1 MPRPSYYQ
9 AIGNPVQTDRLPEGQ
24 LQLQFAHTSDQSST
38 NNSFSLTILRNLYLV
53 VFICLAGEWINVA
66 FRVMFPLNIL
76 LVIVVIRGMIKLWQV
91 TDGYKPNLLL
101 LAVPFVAA
109 FVGVPFQIL
118 MLCALITAAIAG
130 RQLARHYVY
139 LSTNFPMPPGEAAS
153 VRSDW
158 DGLTVASALLV
169 IVPGMMVLHRGFAI
183 AGIILLIVYA
193 VACLGNAATKGNS
206 LSLNLAVAWNS
217 WCSYNRDDVNAPGLM
232 SSPAGTLSVRLGL
245 TVLLVS
251 LVTILIT
258 AGTGVAELAFGD
270 IAVGDGLPRLI
281 FGFVI
286 IATVVGFPV
295 AISLGLMFL
304 VALPALSSL
313 RVSRNASSAAATWQT
328 ITETIQSS
336 PNPVE
341 RESVFMGRLSH
352 DGSPFLVPRTVL
364 REHAHILGDSGS
376 GKTARGLI
384 PLAEQLV
391 ADGQSSLMV
400 IDLKGDSQEIL
411 QSLRV
416 CSQRAAGLGLQLP
429 VKQFSIREDHATF
442 AFNPFQMPCWTRLND
457 FQRTDVLCGA
467 LGLTYGTDYGR
478 GFFSSANAAVL
489 YATLKN
495 FPRIASF
502 AELSDRI
509 AFVTSKPKVYELNDG
524 QSDAGN
530 HVKMIAARLAGF
542 KALNITPQQSPS
554 ADIAAEVMDPAQLF
568 QRQEIHYFHLS
579 STLGPGASPEIA
591 RLAMFMLLTSA
602 TLMEQ
607 RRQVYLMI
615 DEFQRVA
622 AHNVDAIL
630 QIARSMNVGVILA
643 NQSMLDLKRDDLVH
657 VVEAN
662 CRFRQWYAVSSP
674 EEQERLSKASGQTV
688 EVLLNESTSRQSDG
702 FEVRTTVSKGA
713 TQFIAPRLSL
723 NDIKLAS
730 DDPRK
735 SIALVTRGAGYCQYG
750 GMPVVVES
758 DFHISEQEFLA
769 RRNAAWPA
777 VGAGSFVPNE
787 WNPVAAAKAKV
798 RKPRGPVI
806 TEETIGDESGLFDAF
821 LTDQKR

>member
-9 AIGNPVQTDRLPEGQ
+9 AIGNPVQTDRLPDGP
-24 LQLQFAHTSDQSST
+24 LQLQFAHTSDQSSANT
-38 NNSFSLTILRNLYLV
+38 SFSLTILRNLYLV
-53 VFICLAGEWINVA
+53 VFICLAGEWISVA

-101 LAVPFVAA
+101 LAVPFIAA

-139 LSTNFPMPPGEAAS
+139 LSTNFPMPPGEAVS
-153 VRSDW
+153 IRSDW
-158 DGLTVASALLV
+158 DGLSVVSALLV

-183 AGIILLIVYA
+183 AGIILLIVY
-193 VACLGNAATKGNS
+193 VVVCLGNAAAKGNS

-281 FGFVI
+281 FGFVMVATI
-286 IATVVGFPV
+286 IGFPV

-313 RVSRNASSAAATWQT
+313 RVTGNDSSAAATWQT

-341 RESVFMGRLSH
+341 RDSVFMGRLAH
-352 DGSPFLVPRTVL
+352 DGSPLLVPRTVL

-416 CSQRAAGLGLQLP
+416 CSQRAAGRGLTLP

-495 FPRIASF
+495 FPRIC
-502 AELSDRI
+502 
-509 AFVTSKPKVYELNDG
+509 
-524 QSDAGN
+524 
-530 HVKMIAARLAGF
+530 
-542 KALNITPQQSPS
+542 
-554 ADIAAEVMDPAQLF
+554 LF
-568 QRQEIHYFHLS
+568 
-579 STLGPGASPEIA
+579 
-591 RLAMFMLLTSA
+591 
-602 TLMEQ
+602 
-607 RRQVYLMI
+607 
-615 DEFQRVA
+615 
-622 AHNVDAIL
+622 
-630 QIARSMNVGVILA
+630 
-643 NQSMLDLKRDDLVH
+643 
-657 VVEAN
+657 
-662 CRFRQWYAVSSP
+662 CR
-674 EEQERLSKASGQTV
+674 TV
-688 EVLLNESTSRQSDG
+688 
-702 FEVRTTVSKGA
+702 
-713 TQFIAPRLSL
+713 
-723 NDIKLAS
+723 
-730 DDPRK
+730 
-735 SIALVTRGAGYCQYG
+735 
-750 GMPVVVES
+750 
-758 DFHISEQEFLA
+758 
-769 RRNAAWPA
+769 
-777 VGAGSFVPNE
+777 
-787 WNPVAAAKAKV
+787 
-798 RKPRGPVI
+798 
-806 TEETIGDESGLFDAF
+806 
-821 LTDQKR
+821 